1 MSIHQHVLY
10 IEKIR
15 YFFVQ
20 TIKNKENVSYKHTHT
35 HTIYIYVRPWKRGL
49 YGIFT
54 KTDITS

>member
-35 HTIYIYVRPWKRGL
+35 HNIYIRAPMEKGPLWHFY
-49 YGIFT
+49 
-54 KTDITS
+54 